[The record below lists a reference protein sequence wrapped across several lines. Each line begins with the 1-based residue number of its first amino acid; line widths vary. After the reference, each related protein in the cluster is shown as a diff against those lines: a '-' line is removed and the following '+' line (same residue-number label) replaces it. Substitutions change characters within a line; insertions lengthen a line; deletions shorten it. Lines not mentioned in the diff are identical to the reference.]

1 MRIKALFQRHETTL
15 FLAIVAFGVV
25 ITIINPSFFTL
36 ENLFDLIKS
45 YAFMGV
51 FAVGVLFV
59 LISGGIDISF
69 SAIATVGEYVMTVI
83 MIRHGGNIATCF
95 LISCGIGVALGLI
108 NALLIYNFNI
118 PTIITTIATLNIFYG
133 ILTVLSGG
141 KWIYNLPSWFQE
153 FAIIRVFTLTSAE
166 GIPYGLSIITVLW
179 AFVVV
184 VAWLI
189 LRYTTLGRA
198 LYAMGGSI
206 TSARRAGLNILRLQ
220 LFVYSFMGLMSG
232 IAGVIQA
239 LLVQSG
245 KETFSLPLGSVLEVV
260 RVRTSE
266 ISTIHGRE
274 VIRLR
279 DSVLPIARLERVLNV
294 AAGGERGEWIYVV
307 VVGVAEKKLGIIVD
321 GLTGQKEVV
330 IKSLGAYLHEVSG
343 IAGSTILGD
352 GTVIMI
358 LDIAEFM
365 NLFASMN

>member
-15 FLAIVAFGVV
+15 FLAIVALGVV

-95 LISCGIGVALGLI
+95 LISCGIGVVLGLI
-108 NALLIYNFNI
+108 NALLIYHFSI

-179 AFVVV
+179 LAVVV

-189 LRYTTLGRA
+189 LRSTTLGRG

-239 LLVQSG
+239 LLVQTVAPNSIVG
-245 KETFSLPLGSVLEVV
+245 KE
-260 RVRTSE
+260 
-266 ISTIHGRE
+266 
-274 VIRLR
+274 
-279 DSVLPIARLERVLNV
+279 LNV
-294 AAGGERGEWIYVV
+294 IAAVVLGGASLAGGSGTIIGTLL
-307 VVGVAEKKLGIIVD
+307 GVTLIAIMSN
-321 GLTGQKEVV
+321 GLTLMRVSAFWYDVFIGLV
-330 IKSLGAYLHEVSG
+330 ILISVGFSAVRRKRMQRRS
-343 IAGSTILGD
+343 IL
-352 GTVIMI
+352 VR
-358 LDIAEFM
+358 E
-365 NLFASMN
+365 